1 MGMNITNTAGV
12 ARALAD
18 ANRVLDPDDVT
29 EEREIR
35 PKVVEVLGE
44 PAFDAEHNA
53 GSAAG
58 LVELLR

>member
-1 MGMNITNTAGV
+1 VSGRRDFGSSD
-12 ARALAD
+12 AD
-18 ANRVLDPDDVT
+18 HVLDPDEVA

-35 PKVVEVLGE
+35 RKVVEALGE
-44 PAFDAEHNA
+44 PAFDAEHSA

>member
-1 MGMNITNTAGV
+1 MLIPV
-12 ARALAD
+12 AS
-18 ANRVLDPDDVT
+18 RVLDPDDVT
-29 EEREIR
+29 EERETR

>member
-1 MGMNITNTAGV
+1 MLGAV

-18 ANRVLDPDDVT
+18 ANRVLDPDDVA

-35 PKVVEVLGE
+35 RKVVEVLGE

-53 GSAAG
+53 GSAGG
-58 LVELLR
+58 LVGLLR